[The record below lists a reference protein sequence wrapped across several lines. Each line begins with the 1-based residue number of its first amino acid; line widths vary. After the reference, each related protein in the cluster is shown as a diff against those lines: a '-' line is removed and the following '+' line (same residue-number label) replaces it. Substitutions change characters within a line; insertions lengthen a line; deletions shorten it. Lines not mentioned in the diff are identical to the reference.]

1 MTPGEASKLR
11 GLLMWLDTGLLG
23 RPCRGALSAV
33 IARQYGEHAPNRQIT
48 PPLAIAL
55 RYLHTATTTIPP
67 RIVPLHTGDR
77 DHVLLYTDAAT
88 NTPGLRIGILL
99 VDKGRKP
106 LCSTYDVP
114 DEVIDQWRFRT
125 TYIGQGE
132 LLAGPLALWIHR
144 KSLQGRDITWYV
156 DNSSAASAM
165 IKGSSPQEDNSEMAL
180 IAALQAAAL
189 GCRLWVEW
197 IQSDQNHQTHSP
209 D

>member
-33 IARQYGEHAPNRQIT
+33 IARQYWEHAPNHQIT
-48 PPLAIAL
+48 PPLARAL

-99 VDKGRKP
+99 VDKSRKP
-106 LCSTYDVP
+106 FCASTR
-114 DEVIDQWRFRT
+114 EAHISFNRKNT
-125 TYIGQGE
+125 KGQQQKGNS
-132 LLAGPLALWIHR
+132 AQR
-144 KSLQGRDITWYV
+144 KI
-156 DNSSAASAM
+156 M
-165 IKGSSPQEDNSEMAL
+165 
-180 IAALQAAAL
+180 
-189 GCRLWVEW
+189 
-197 IQSDQNHQTHSP
+197 QNKA
-209 D
+209 